1 MANIDRVNKYL
12 QEQGYD
18 PNARFADYRDP
29 KAYAPTKVTA
39 PTSNFVGNVAKS
51 LSGIPGAI
59 QHSVGGMLAGSSF
72 AKAPQII
79 RSIQDT
85 GFSGFGINYKGKVG
99 QTLDRRDALMKQATA
114 DFHAGKMSPK
124 AYSAQLQKI
133 IADTSVDKK
142 LEKSKGA
149 LKDASRYGEQF
160 VNNAAII
167 GTVVGGIAGAA
178 GKTGLNAA
186 GTAAVDQAY
195 SGGVKALGKG
205 VLGEVG
211 ALSRPFGGEAAGG
224 LVKGITGALGGALD
238 AQAMASTVNDARKGK
253 IDPLNT
259 ALTAT
264 SLAPGGVVK
273 LGSEALS
280 KIGKAASSAIY
291 DTHGLYDVVKLKGGK
306 TVNEVFAAA
315 KAAQKATDTSKQE
328 KILKV
333 FQDLAVQEHG
343 KGPNAVAKAIEA
355 NQPGGKKFADMT
367 YNEFLKAADSII
379 SDRRKLQ
386 AIAKKA
392 GLAVDG
398 AGVVAGRLTPE
409 AKAIISE
416 RLSQADDPLAEFA
429 KLKKE
434 GIPGMSIT
442 KDSSKVATSSKPPV
456 KIKSDKNGT
465 MYLAAGK
472 TKITVPKTVQ
482 ADLDNI
488 ANGIA
493 LSPERMAKSSR
504 TLNRLGY
511 EFDNKMGIVP
521 IVQKTTQKVSSSV
534 PVRNTNLFGQIEEM
548 VKSGATGEQLA
559 KQVNTLKSVQA
570 ALVDGKPVVTKDGRF
585 LAFAKGAGT
594 VKKASEV
601 APIVQ
606 GSKAPLGVI
615 GRTLEKAGLSTRQA
629 DPAEQKAIFRQ
640 VKDNFAK
647 AINDN
652 ADIKLTGSEI
662 MNRLNKL
669 SDSKRGVFDLRQ
681 LRTGEIAHELGVP
694 NSQAKAIIS
703 AYNDAFKSL
712 STAERGLAGKITDFN
727 MRNNP
732 LAAPYSRIQS
742 VARYELNPSF
752 RTQENIETGI
762 GSQLLGG
769 KAINPLTDKYNKGVK
784 ILEDNGFFKRELAGP
799 AGEGAAGLGAISAK
813 LSPFQ
818 KKKFT
823 ADLMSLAGGENKLV
837 GFVTDPK
844 NASLVQDLKSIAQYP
859 DRGFTSSNL
868 MKAMNLAVFPLR
880 YNLKVTSIAAKALG
894 KENGIRQM
902 AILKGLSDFNRWQKT
917 PAGIKWNSDNSEVL
931 GVLRYFTPVGSVES
945 VLNMLDPRNIKNA
958 RDLGT
963 IGGLPFG
970 VISGV
975 LQGQGVVNLDS
986 PYLNPKTG
994 EVVPTQVPKDVKARL
1009 SQALEDV
1016 IGTMFTY
1023 PGRQIGLPKSKKDV
1037 SKDLAAIV
1045 TLGQLKG
1052 GKYESVTRT
1061 DLTPAQRKQQAVLQA
1076 GQKKVNLTP
1085 PAQLKNRS
1093 VNLSSSKP
1101 VTITPIYKA
1110 SKPKKAKTRA
1120 IPVGRFQP

>member
-1 MANIDRVNKYL
+1 MANMDYVNKVL
-12 QEQGYD
+12 ADNGYD
-18 PNARFADYRDP
+18 PNARVANARVQGSDQSLNIKAAP
-29 KAYAPTKVTA
+29 K
-39 PTSNFVGNVAKS
+39 SNFVGNVAKS

-99 QTLDRRDALMKQATA
+99 QTLDKRDALMKQATA
-114 DFHAGKMSPK
+114 DFHAGKMSAK

-133 IADTSVDKK
+133 ISDTNVDKK

-195 SGGVKALGKG
+195 SGGLKALGRG
-205 VLGEVG
+205 VIGEVG
-211 ALSRPFGGEAAGG
+211 GLSPFQGGAAGG
-224 LVKGITGALGGALD
+224 AVKGITGALGGALD

-253 IDPLNT
+253 IDPLNA

-273 LGSEALS
+273 LGSEAL
-280 KIGKAASSAIY
+280 GKAGKVASSAIY
-291 DTHGLYDVVKLKGGK
+291 DTHGLYDVVKLKGGMSVNEAFNAAK
-306 TVNEVFAAA
+306 TV
-315 KAAQKATDTSKQE
+315 SKNASKDE

-367 YNEFLKAADSII
+367 YNEFLTAANSIV

-392 GLAVDG
+392 GLTIPEGTA
-398 AGVVAGRLTPE
+398 VVAARLTPE
-409 AKAIISE
+409 TKALVSK
-416 RLSQADDPLAEFA
+416 RLAEAANPMVEFNA
-429 KLKKE
+429 LKKE
-434 GIPGMSIT
+434 GLLKGP
-442 KDSSKVATSSKPPV
+442 
-456 KIKSDKNGT
+456 
-465 MYLAAGK
+465 
-472 TKITVPKTVQ
+472 
-482 ADLDNI
+482 
-488 ANGIA
+488 
-493 LSPERMAKSSR
+493 
-504 TLNRLGY
+504 
-511 EFDNKMGIVP
+511 
-521 IVQKTTQKVSSSV
+521 
-534 PVRNTNLFGQIEEM
+534 NLPGQIEDM

-662 MNRLNKL
+662 MNRLNKYTET
-669 SDSKRGVFDLRQ
+669 KPGIFDLRQ
-681 LRTGEIAHELGVP
+681 LRKGEIADVLGIDKT
-694 NSQAKAIIS
+694 QAGTIMKE
-703 AYNDAFKSL
+703 YNNAFKSL
-712 STAERGLAGKITDFN
+712 SYADRGLAGKITDFN
-727 MRNNP
+727 IRNNP
-732 LAAPYSRIQS
+732 LAPEYSRIQS
-742 VARYELNPSF
+742 VARYERNPFF
-752 RTQENIETGI
+752 RQQENIETR
-762 GSQLLGG
+762 LGTAALTG
-769 KAINPLTDKYNKGVK
+769 RNAAPFTDKYNDTIKT
-784 ILEDNGFFKRELAGP
+784 LRDNGVFKDYFAGA

-813 LSPFQ
+813 LSKSQ
-818 KKKFT
+818 ENTLAAALETLSGGKKNV
-823 ADLMSLAGGENKLV
+823 MS
-837 GFVTDPK
+837 FVTDPK
-844 NASLVQDLKSIAQYP
+844 NASMMQDLKAVVQYP
-859 DRGFTSSNL
+859 DKGFTSSNL

-970 VISGV
+970 VISEV